1 MKEAART
8 FPRDAVESQVEAEC
22 SDLRE
27 LTPEQ
32 LVRHARAG
40 SRPCFAALVD
50 RHEAPLF
57 RFLFAR
63 VGDRCEAEDLCQDA
77 FLRAWE
83 KLDRYD
89 ERWKFS
95 TWLYTI
101 ATRMAVSRGR
111 KVRPEPNSERVSAER
126 GGFDPAVE
134 CQAAEERDSL
144 WALAR
149 EHCTA
154 DQRTALW
161 LRYGEDVSYDELS
174 KILGRP
180 MPTVRVQLFRARR
193 LLERKLVEREVE
205 RNAARVITKAKAT
218 GAPARVRDLRR
229 LARSA
234 ASLTPPANGIF

>member
-1 MKEAART
+1 MESPART
-8 FPRDAVESQVEAEC
+8 AGKTATDATPVDV
-22 SDLRE
+22 RG
-27 LTPEQ
+27 LTPEE
-32 LVRHARAG
+32 LARHARAG
-40 SRPCFAALVD
+40 SRPCFAALVE
-50 RHEAPLF
+50 RFEAPLY

-83 KLDRYD
+83 KLERYD

-111 KVRPEPNSERVSAER
+111 KLRPELNEERVCAER
-126 GGFDPAVE
+126 GGPDPAAE

-161 LRYGEDVSYDELS
+161 LRYGEDATYEELG
-174 KILGRP
+174 KILDRP
-180 MPTVRVQLFRARR
+180 VPTVRVQLFRARR
-193 LLERKLVEREVE
+193 LLERKLLEREAE
-205 RNAARVITKAKAT
+205 RETARDVSSAGGT
-218 GAPARVRDLRR
+218 PLRDFDLRT
-229 LARSA
+229 LSRSA
-234 ASLTPPANGIF
+234 APLTPPANGILR

>member
-1 MKEAART
+1 MDSPART
-8 FPRDAVESQVEAEC
+8 SELGAPASDATSVDA
-22 SDLRE
+22 RN
-27 LTPEQ
+27 LTPEE
-32 LVRHARAG
+32 LARHARAG

-50 RHEAPLF
+50 RYEAPLY
-57 RFLFAR
+57 RFLLAR

-101 ATRMAVSRGR
+101 AARMAVSRGR
-111 KVRPEPNSERVSAER
+111 KLRPELNQERVSSER
-126 GGFDPAVE
+126 GGPDPAAE

-161 LRYGEDVSYDELS
+161 LRYGEDVSYEELG
-174 KILGRP
+174 KILDRP
-180 MPTVRVQLFRARR
+180 VPTVRVQLFRARR
-193 LLERKLVEREVE
+193 LLERKLIEREAE
-205 RNAARVITKAKAT
+205 REAARGVNSSSEPTLIDF
-218 GAPARVRDLRR
+218 DLRT
-229 LARSA
+229 LSRSA
-234 ASLTPPANGIF
+234 ASLTPPANGILR

>member
-1 MKEAART
+1 MDSPART
-8 FPRDAVESQVEAEC
+8 SELGASAPDATAVDV
-22 SDLRE
+22 RG
-27 LTPEQ
+27 LTPEE
-32 LVRHARAG
+32 LARHARAG

-50 RHEAPLF
+50 RYEAPLY
-57 RFLFAR
+57 RFLLAR

-101 ATRMAVSRGR
+101 AARMAVSRGR
-111 KVRPEPNSERVSAER
+111 KLRPELNQERVSSER
-126 GGFDPAVE
+126 GGPDPAAE

-161 LRYGEDVSYDELS
+161 LRYGEDASYEELG
-174 KILGRP
+174 KILDRP
-180 MPTVRVQLFRARR
+180 VPTVRVQLFRARR
-193 LLERKLVEREVE
+193 LLERKLLERDAERES
-205 RNAARVITKAKAT
+205 ARAVSSSGGT
-218 GAPARVRDLRR
+218 PLRDFDLRTLSR
-229 LARSA
+229 NA
-234 ASLTPPANGIF
+234 ASLTPPANGILR